1 MSTRVIYYF
10 IYRGG
15 RAPFVRF
22 AVVDQCVTSI
32 SASAFERN
40 GNLLDVQLHNFV
52 DTIETHAFCLCSS
65 LTHMVMLGVKNV
77 DYSAFYA
84 CWGLSSVEFG
94 KDLETIG
101 ESAFDQCTSLRH
113 IKMPN
118 VLRIGLRAFQDCAVT
133 ELDLPLGLEVVAGQA
148 FGGCQS
154 LTRVSMPLKGGMIQ
168 DGAFISCSRL
178 VRIDL
183 IGGIHDFVSSLHLEE
198 WKDTMKAEIDQINQ
212 DLPLSRVRRVDK
224 TTAIQEWMQ
233 SVLDSTEQ
241 YKVAHFAMLKECMS
255 VLELAVWRAN
265 IVEAEKER
273 EIDNKKKKADAAT
286 SSASVSLEAILSETL
301 KIDNEWSFRQ
311 AQRDGSI
318 EVVIQNVLPYLMCTK
333 LDECRQE

>member
-1 MSTRVIYYF
+1 
-10 IYRGG
+10 
-15 RAPFVRF
+15 
-22 AVVDQCVTSI
+22 
-32 SASAFERN
+32 
-40 GNLLDVQLHNFV
+40 
-52 DTIETHAFCLCSS
+52 
-65 LTHMVMLGVKNV
+65 MVMLGVKNV

-101 ESAFDQCTSLRH
+101 ESAFDQCTSLRN

-118 VLRIGLRAFQDCAVT
+118 VLRIGLRAFQDCALT
-133 ELDLPLGLEVVAGQA
+133 ELDLPLGLEVVEGQA

-154 LTRVSMPLKGGMIQ
+154 LTRASMPLKGGMIQ

-198 WKDTMKAEIDQINQ
+198 WKDTMKAEINQINQ
-212 DLPLSRVRRVDK
+212 DLPLSSVSVRRVDK

-241 YKVAHFAMLKECMS
+241 YKVLHYAMLKECMS
-255 VLELAVWRAN
+255 VLELAVWRTN

-273 EIDNKKKKADAAT
+273 EIDNKKKKAVAAT

-311 AQRDGSI
+311 AQRDGSSSSI

-333 LDECRQE
+333 LDE

>member
-1 MSTRVIYYF
+1 
-10 IYRGG
+10 
-15 RAPFVRF
+15 
-22 AVVDQCVTSI
+22 
-32 SASAFERN
+32 
-40 GNLLDVQLHNFV
+40 
-52 DTIETHAFCLCSS
+52 
-65 LTHMVMLGVKNV
+65 
-77 DYSAFYA
+77 
-84 CWGLSSVEFG
+84 
-94 KDLETIG
+94 
-101 ESAFDQCTSLRH
+101 
-113 IKMPN
+113 
-118 VLRIGLRAFQDCAVT
+118 
-133 ELDLPLGLEVVAGQA
+133 
-148 FGGCQS
+148 
-154 LTRVSMPLKGGMIQ
+154 MPLKGGMIQ

-198 WKDTMKAEIDQINQ
+198 WKDTMKAEINQINQ
-212 DLPLSRVRRVDK
+212 DLPLSWVRGVDK

-241 YKVAHFAMLKECMS
+241 YKVAHYAMLKECMS

-273 EIDNKKKKADAAT
+273 EIDNKKKKTVAAT

-311 AQRDGSI
+311 AQRGGGSSSI

-333 LDECRQE
+333 LDE

>member
-1 MSTRVIYYF
+1 
-10 IYRGG
+10 
-15 RAPFVRF
+15 
-22 AVVDQCVTSI
+22 
-32 SASAFERN
+32 
-40 GNLLDVQLHNFV
+40 
-52 DTIETHAFCLCSS
+52 
-65 LTHMVMLGVKNV
+65 MVMLGVKNV

-101 ESAFDQCTSLRH
+101 ESAFDQCTSLRN

-133 ELDLPLGLEVVAGQA
+133 ELDLPLGLEVVEGQA

-198 WKDTMKAEIDQINQ
+198 WKDTMKAEIDRINQ
-212 DLPLSRVRRVDK
+212 DLPLSRVRGVDK

-241 YKVAHFAMLKECMS
+241 YKVAHYAMLKECMS
-255 VLELAVWRAN
+255 VLEVAVWRAN

-273 EIDNKKKKADAAT
+273 EIDNKKKKAVAAT
-286 SSASVSLEAILSETL
+286 SSVSLEEILSETL

-311 AQRDGSI
+311 AQRGGSI
-318 EVVIQNVLPYLMCTK
+318 EVVIQNVLPYLICTK

>member
-1 MSTRVIYYF
+1 
-10 IYRGG
+10 
-15 RAPFVRF
+15 
-22 AVVDQCVTSI
+22 
-32 SASAFERN
+32 
-40 GNLLDVQLHNFV
+40 
-52 DTIETHAFCLCSS
+52 
-65 LTHMVMLGVKNV
+65 
-77 DYSAFYA
+77 
-84 CWGLSSVEFG
+84 
-94 KDLETIG
+94 
-101 ESAFDQCTSLRH
+101 
-113 IKMPN
+113 MPN

-133 ELDLPLGLEVVAGQA
+133 ELDLPLGLEVVEGQA

-183 IGGIHDFVSSLHLEE
+183 IGGIHDFVSSLHLEG
-198 WKDTMKAEIDQINQ
+198 WKDTMKAEIDRINQ
-212 DLPLSRVRRVDK
+212 DLPLSSVRGVDK

-241 YKVAHFAMLKECMS
+241 YKVAHYAMLKECMS
-255 VLELAVWRAN
+255 VLELAVWMSN

-273 EIDNKKKKADAAT
+273 GIDNKKKKKAVAAT
-286 SSASVSLEAILSETL
+286 PSVSLEEILSETL

-311 AQRDGSI
+311 AQRGGSI

>member
-1 MSTRVIYYF
+1 MSVIYYF

-101 ESAFDQCTSLRH
+101 ESAFDQCTSLRN

-133 ELDLPLGLEVVAGQA
+133 ELDLPLGLEVVEGQA

-212 DLPLSRVRRVDK
+212 DLPLSRVRGVDK

-241 YKVAHFAMLKECMS
+241 YKVAHYAMLKECMS
-255 VLELAVWRAN
+255 VLEVAVWRAN

-273 EIDNKKKKADAAT
+273 EIDNKKKKAVAAT
-286 SSASVSLEAILSETL
+286 SSVSLEEILSETL

-311 AQRDGSI
+311 AQLGGSI
-318 EVVIQNVLPYLMCTK
+318 EVVIQNVLPYLICTK

>member
-1 MSTRVIYYF
+1 
-10 IYRGG
+10 
-15 RAPFVRF
+15 
-22 AVVDQCVTSI
+22 
-32 SASAFERN
+32 
-40 GNLLDVQLHNFV
+40 
-52 DTIETHAFCLCSS
+52 
-65 LTHMVMLGVKNV
+65 MVMLGVKNV

-84 CWGLSSVEFG
+84 CWGLKLRLRRKRKASVEFG
-94 KDLETIG
+94 KNLETIG
-101 ESAFDQCTSLRH
+101 ESAFDQCTSLRN

-133 ELDLPLGLEVVAGQA
+133 ELDLPLGLEVVEGQA

-198 WKDTMKAEIDQINQ
+198 WKDTMKAEIDRINQ
-212 DLPLSRVRRVDK
+212 DLPLSSVRGVDK

-233 SVLDSTEQ
+233 SVLDSAEQ
-241 YKVAHFAMLKECMS
+241 YKVAHYAMLKECMS

-273 EIDNKKKKADAAT
+273 ERHINNKKKKAVAAT
-286 SSASVSLEAILSETL
+286 PSVSL

-311 AQRDGSI
+311 AQRVGSI
-318 EVVIQNVLPYLMCTK
+318 EVVIQNVLPYISHVYVQSLTS
-333 LDECRQE
+333 RQE

>member
-22 AVVDQCVTSI
+22 AVIDQCVTSI

-84 CWGLSSVEFG
+84 CWELSCVEFG
-94 KDLETIG
+94 KNLETIG

-118 VLRIGLRAFQDCAVT
+118 VLGLGFVHFKIVRSLSWT
-133 ELDLPLGLEVVAGQA
+133 YHWDL
-148 FGGCQS
+148 
-154 LTRVSMPLKGGMIQ
+154 K
-168 DGAFISCSRL
+168 
-178 VRIDL
+178 
-183 IGGIHDFVSSLHLEE
+183 
-198 WKDTMKAEIDQINQ
+198 
-212 DLPLSRVRRVDK
+212 LSRDK
-224 TTAIQEWMQ
+224 H
-233 SVLDSTEQ
+233 SVG
-241 YKVAHFAMLKECMS
+241 V
-255 VLELAVWRAN
+255 N
-265 IVEAEKER
+265 
-273 EIDNKKKKADAAT
+273 
-286 SSASVSLEAILSETL
+286 LSHEY
-301 KIDNEWSFRQ
+301 
-311 AQRDGSI
+311 
-318 EVVIQNVLPYLMCTK
+318 P
-333 LDECRQE
+333 CR